1 MGRLRGDLSSLTSAK
16 EKLFAD
22 KSVADRELAAL
33 NADLKKA
40 QEAIVAKGGF
50 TCDVRMCLWEVGTGQ

>member
-1 MGRLRGDLSSLTSAK
+1 MARLRGDLSSVTSAK
-16 EKLFAD
+16 ERLFAD

-40 QEAIVAKGGF
+40 QEAIATKGRLLY
-50 TCDVRMCLWEVGTGQ
+50 DVH